1 MPATLR
7 LLSAGSIR
15 RGVTSIMQLFER
27 RSGAFVD
34 ADFSSAPK
42 VRARLMA
49 DEAADVVIAST
60 EALDVLAD
68 AGKIRIDTRTLIGRT
83 GMAVAAR
90 KGTVVPDLSTKLAFR
105 QAMLAA
111 DLIAY
116 NEGSSGLH
124 AAALLDALELRE
136 PLGEKIRVV
145 QNGAEMF
152 RLITATPDRIYG
164 LANITNIVDEIDKGS
179 PVMLAALLPAEIQSV
194 TTYEAAVA
202 TASPQQALAGDFV
215 KLFAMDEGRKQ
226 LSAVGLEM
234 G

>member
-1 MPATLR
+1 MPAPLR

-15 RGVTSIMQLFER
+15 RGVTSIIQLFER
-27 RSGAFVD
+27 RSGASVD

-49 DEAADVVIAST
+49 DEAADVIIASA
-60 EALDVLAD
+60 EALDVLAG
-68 AGKIRIDTRTLIGRT
+68 AGKIRSDSRTLIGRT

-90 KGTVVPDLSTKLAFR
+90 EGAVVSDLTTKTTFR
-105 QAMLAA
+105 QTMLAA

-116 NEGSSGLH
+116 NQGSSGLH
-124 AAALLDALELRE
+124 AAALIDALGLRE

-152 RLITATPDRIYG
+152 RLITMTPGRIYG

-179 PVMLAALLPAEIQSV
+179 PVMLAALLPAEIQNV

-202 TASPQQALAGDFV
+202 SASLQPALADDFV
-215 KLFAMDEGRKQ
+215 NLFASDEGRKQ
-226 LSAVGLEM
+226 LAAAGLET

>member
-1 MPATLR
+1 MPPSLR

-15 RGVTSIMQLFER
+15 RGVTSIIKMFGHNR
-27 RSGAFVD
+27 GVSID

-60 EALDVLAD
+60 EALDVLAN
-68 AGKIRIDTRTLIGRT
+68 AGKIRIDSRTLIGRT
-83 GMAVAAR
+83 GMAVAVRLGA
-90 KGTVVPDLSTKLAFR
+90 VVPDLSGKAAFR

-111 DLIAY
+111 DLIVY
-116 NEGSSGLH
+116 NQGSSGLH
-124 AAALLDALELRE
+124 AAALIDALGLRQ

-152 RLITATPDRIYG
+152 GLITAMPGRIYG
-164 LANITNIVDEIDKGS
+164 LANITNIVDEVDKGS
-179 PVMLAALLPAEIQSV
+179 AVMLAALLPADIQSV
-194 TTYEAAVA
+194 TTYEAAVV
-202 TASPQQALAGDFV
+202 TASLQQVLAGEFV
-215 KLFAMDEGRKQ
+215 KLFAVDEGRKQ
-226 LSAVGLEM
+226 LAASGLET